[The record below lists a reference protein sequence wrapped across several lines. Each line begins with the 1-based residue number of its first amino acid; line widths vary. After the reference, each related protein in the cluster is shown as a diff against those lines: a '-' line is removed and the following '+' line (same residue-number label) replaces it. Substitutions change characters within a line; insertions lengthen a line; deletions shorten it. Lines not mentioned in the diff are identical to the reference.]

1 MRDESG
7 QSRLS
12 RWINRAPPGA
22 SNQMVR
28 AYGLARVGFPL
39 GLFSHFS
46 YLLLFWYL
54 DQPVMA
60 LFNVG
65 SVALM
70 IWGVW
75 AGWTLRDLKWPTL
88 LTFLIEIPLHA
99 ALSTYYMGL
108 TPFFLGFVLFPILLF
123 PLLAY
128 LTPATRLAYSLGNG
142 AVFVAVGTYA
152 VMFEPARPPTE
163 GWNTFFFL
171 FNAGP
176 IVPFLGFFTAIY
188 ASAAVSAETRLEEE
202 YQRAERLLLNIL
214 PEPVAARL
222 KDNPQL
228 IADEY
233 PSVSVLFADI
243 VDFTRTSDRL
253 PPTDLVKRLNN
264 AFSRFDALV
273 EKHGCEKIKTIGDAY
288 MVVAGLP
295 EPRED
300 HAECM
305 VALAL
310 DMIDAAEEM
319 NRLEDFPFRIRIG
332 INSGPVVA
340 GVIGERKFAY
350 DLWGN
355 TVNVAS
361 RMESHGVPG
370 VIQITE
376 ETRSQ
381 LGGAR
386 PGGAARVEPLGDIEI
401 KGKGRMPTFSVSR
414 GDN

>member
-1 MRDESG
+1 MPDAIKKNWL
-7 QSRLS
+7 SRL
-12 RWINRAPPGA
+12 INQAPPGA
-22 SNQMVR
+22 SNELRR

-39 GLFSHFS
+39 GLFSHGCYVF
-46 YLLLFWYL
+46 LFWHVG
-54 DQPVMA
+54 QWEMA
-60 LFNVG
+60 LFNIG

-70 IWGVW
+70 VWGVRN
-75 AGWTLRDLKWPTL
+75 AWTLRDNKLPTL
-88 LTFLIEIPLHA
+88 LTFAVEIPLHA
-99 ALSTYYMGL
+99 VLCTYLMGIA
-108 TPFFLGFVLFPILLF
+108 PFFLGYVLFPILLF
-123 PLLAY
+123 PLVPY
-128 LTPATRLAYSLGNG
+128 WPPKTRLLASLAMGII
-142 AVFVAVGTYA
+142 FVASGTSA
-152 VMFEPARPPTE
+152 LVTEPARALSN

-176 IVPFLGFFTAIY
+176 IVPFLGLFTAIY
-188 ASAAVSAETRLEEE
+188 ATAAVAAEEKLERE
-202 YQRAERLLLNIL
+202 YERAEGLLHNIL
-214 PEPVAARL
+214 PEPIAARL
-222 KDNPQL
+222 KENPQL

-243 VDFTRTSDRL
+243 VNFTETTDSMS
-253 PPTDLVKRLNN
+253 PPELVQNLNM

-300 HAECM
+300 HADAM

-310 DMIDAAEEM
+310 DMIDVSEEI
-319 NRLEDFPFRIRIG
+319 NASGEFPFVIRIG

-361 RMESHGVPG
+361 RMESNSRPG
-370 VIQITE
+370 IIQITE
-376 ETRSQ
+376 ATRSQ
-381 LGGAR
+381 LGEM
-386 PGGAARVEPLGDIEI
+386 VKVDPLGDTEV
-401 KGKGRMPTFSVSR
+401 KGKGRMVTYAVSR
-414 GDN
+414 RREA